1 MHRLLAAVQ
10 RNDLDLEAWETLIL
24 QAARNGGAGALAT
37 LLKAWRPPRGTQ
49 VCGRC
54 GQLMKSRG
62 RRTKQLLTLLGK
74 IPFSRSGYRCLQ
86 CHDWSFPA
94 DQVLQIENTMYS
106 PGVRRLMA
114 RAGGNTDF
122 QQAAADLDCYA
133 GIVVEPRE
141 IERIAESVGR
151 QIEAWLG
158 RCQSPEAV
166 AAVIPKFYV
175 SFDGTGIPM
184 RRSELAG
191 RKGRQTD
198 GTSRTREVKLGCVF
212 TQIGVDA
219 KGHPQ
224 READSTT
231 YVGAIE
237 TSTCFGWRI
246 FAEAQRRGLAQAQ
259 LVIVLTDGARYNRT
273 IAQTHFPKAIHIVDL
288 YHAYEHLNQVAQL
301 LWGSEAKTPKKWKR
315 LLKAGKIADL
325 LTHVQRQVKGLPSRQ
340 ASLQKSL
347 AYFRTNKDH
356 MRYGD
361 YRRKK
366 LFVGS
371 GVVEAGCRTVIGQ
384 RLKHSGMRW
393 SLRGA
398 NAIIALRC
406 CLLSRKF
413 EDFWAAASS

>member
-1 MHRLLAAVQ
+1 
-10 RNDLDLEAWETLIL
+10 
-24 QAARNGGAGALAT
+24 
-37 LLKAWRPPRGTQ
+37 
-49 VCGRC
+49 
-54 GQLMKSRG
+54 MKSRG
-62 RRTKQLLTLLGK
+62 RRTKQLLTILGK
-74 IPFSRSGYRCLQ
+74 IPFSRSSYRCPQ

-94 DQVLQIENTMYS
+94 DQILNIENTMYS

-114 RAGGNTDF
+114 RAGGGTDF

-133 GIVVEPRE
+133 GIAVDPRE
-141 IERIAESVGR
+141 IERIAETVGR
-151 QIEAWLG
+151 QIEEWLG
-158 RCQSPEAV
+158 SCQSSEVV
-166 AAVIPKFYV
+166 AAVIPRFYV

-184 RRSELAG
+184 RRCELTG

-224 READSTT
+224 REAGSTT

-246 FAEAQRRGLAQAQ
+246 FAEAQRRGLEQAQ

-273 IAQTHFPKAIHIVDL
+273 IAQAHFPNAIHIVDL
-288 YHAYEHLNQVAQL
+288 YHAYEHLNLVAQM
-301 LWGSEAKTPKKWKR
+301 LWGPEAKTPKKWRR
-315 LLKAGKIADL
+315 LLKAGKTEDL
-325 LTHVQRQVKGLPSRQ
+325 LTHVQRQAKGLPARQ
-340 ASLQKSL
+340 VSLQKSL

-406 CLLSRKF
+406 CLLSRRF
-413 EDFWAAASS
+413 ENFWAATAS